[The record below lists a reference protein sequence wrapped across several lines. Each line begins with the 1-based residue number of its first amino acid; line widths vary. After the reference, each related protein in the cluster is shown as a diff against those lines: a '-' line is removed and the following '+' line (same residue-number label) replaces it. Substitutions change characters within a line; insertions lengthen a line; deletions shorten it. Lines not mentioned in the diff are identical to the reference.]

1 MASES
6 VTPGTPAGAP
16 QLEPRA
22 VGAGRGTAWWSEA
35 WRLFTPSVGVWLLI
49 ALIII
54 GCTLV
59 LAALERIPV
68 LGHLIELGVQVIT
81 PALVGGMMLGC
92 RALDRGNPLLVSH
105 LFAGFSQRTRPLIIL
120 GLILAGL
127 FLLIALMVFGVMLA
141 IFGSTILG
149 MLASG
154 TDPSQTGLAFSSVV
168 VAILLA
174 ILVFLLLLLPLIM
187 AAWFA
192 APLVMLGGLEPGAA
206 LAASFRGCMRN
217 IVPFLIYSLIGILLA
232 IVATIP
238 LGLGWLVLVPV
249 SFASVYASYCDI
261 YEDKDTI

>member
-1 MASES
+1 MATES
-6 VTPGTPAGAP
+6 TIPAPPIGGP
-16 QLEPRA
+16 ELEPRA
-22 VGAGRGTAWWSEA
+22 VGAGRGAAWWSEA

-49 ALIII
+49 AVILI
-54 GCTLV
+54 GCSLV
-59 LAALERIPV
+59 LAGLEHIPV
-68 LGHLIELGVQVIT
+68 LGHLIEFGVQVIT

-120 GLILAGL
+120 GLIITGL
-127 FLLIALMVFGVMLA
+127 FLLIALIVFGVMLA

-154 TDPSQTGLAFSSVV
+154 ADPSETGLAFSSVV
-168 VAILLA
+168 VAVLLG

-192 APLVMLGGLEPGAA
+192 APLVMLAGLEPGAA
-206 LAASFRGCMRN
+206 LAVSFRGCLRN
-217 IVPFLIYSLIGILLA
+217 VVPFLIYGLIGILLA